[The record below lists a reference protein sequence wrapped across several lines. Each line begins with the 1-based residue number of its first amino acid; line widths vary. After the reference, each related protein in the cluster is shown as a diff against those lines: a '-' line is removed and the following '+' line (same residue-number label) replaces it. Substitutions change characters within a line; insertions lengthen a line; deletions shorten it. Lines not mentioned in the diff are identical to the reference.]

1 MKVALLIV
9 FAVGVV
15 AYVIFGLRRR
25 VSVGAPSGNNAK
37 DDSCVGGDACGVS
50 CFCDDKALE
59 RQVNEEIVYFD
70 DEELDAYAGI
80 APDAYS
86 ESQIDEFSEVLT
98 TLRREEVAEWL
109 HSLQLR
115 GITLPE
121 SLKDAVML
129 MME

>member
-25 VSVGAPSGNNAK
+25 ISVGATSDNNAK
-37 DDSCVGGDACGVS
+37 DDSCVGGETCGVS

-70 DEELDAYAGI
+70 DEELDAYAGV

-115 GITLPE
+115 GIALPE
-121 SLKDAVML
+121 SLKDEVMI